1 MEQEQKTHRLDQ
13 DTIDNEA
20 IKEKLKRIAEQD
32 EDVQSGKI
40 SVEEELKE
48 PGYVLYGQ
56 ILKSTTDIL
65 RTPDSKKLFDQLI
78 TKFGEDTTAALMEFF
93 AAAITQS
100 SYNAVI
106 FYNDLLKEELSKQF
120 CLMGDTLNKCVA
132 DVKAHHA
139 VLEAFGKRLTV
150 IEKRDKVD
158 NIKKDLHV
166 DNPVV

>member
-1 MEQEQKTHRLDQ
+1 MEQKTHRLDR
-13 DTIDNEA
+13 DTIDNDA
-20 IKEKLKRIAEQD
+20 IKEKLRKIAEQSD
-32 EDVQSGKI
+32 DVKNGTV
-40 SVEEELKE
+40 SVEDELKE

-65 RTPDSKKLFDQLI
+65 RTPDTKKLFDQLV
-78 TKFGEDTTAALMEFF
+78 TQFGEDTTASLMEFF

-120 CLMGDTLNKCVA
+120 CLMGDTLNNCVA
-132 DVKAHHA
+132 DVKAHHG
-139 VLEAFGKRLTV
+139 VLDAFGKRITA

-158 NIKKDLHV
+158 SIKKDLHV
-166 DNPVV
+166 DNPAG